1 MGSEASE
8 GSHGNARVA
17 GTCGE
22 AQCCRAKVVKETP
35 LTESERVAGAHVAER
50 ALFVTSRRR
59 KTPTGNTTRGKV
71 KFGRRR
77 GSHKREEENPST
89 RRRLRGT
96 AAKPR
101 KPPPPHTMC
110 HTPHW
115 ASAGR
120 VAFYYFVFLKRRK
133 SIRGHFLGVF
143 GIRSGPSQGL
153 SGIRRGIRGHPRVR
167 CAHVVLAGTILVC
180 WEPHDI
186 LCQTQTT
193 TSLDTLAH
201 KVTTSHF
208 HTTSPPAISPITN
221 LMHCFDFQWATM

>member
-17 GTCGE
+17 GTCGG
-22 AQCCRAKVVKETP
+22 AQCGRAKVVKETP

-59 KTPTGNTTRGKV
+59 KTPTGNTTRGKA
-71 KFGRRR
+71 KFGKRH
-77 GSHKREEENPST
+77 GSHKREEENPLT

-133 SIRGHFLGVF
+133 CIRGLFLGFF
-143 GIRSGPSQGL
+143 GIRGGPLKGS
-153 SGIRRGIRGHPRVR
+153 SRIRGGIRGHPRLR
-167 CAHVVLAGTILVC
+167 CAHVVSHVKVLGQRFPSEDRSCYVG
-180 WEPHDI
+180 H
-186 LCQTQTT
+186 LCERFFFSKRCQKQT
-193 TSLDTLAH
+193 
-201 KVTTSHF
+201 
-208 HTTSPPAISPITN
+208 
-221 LMHCFDFQWATM
+221 